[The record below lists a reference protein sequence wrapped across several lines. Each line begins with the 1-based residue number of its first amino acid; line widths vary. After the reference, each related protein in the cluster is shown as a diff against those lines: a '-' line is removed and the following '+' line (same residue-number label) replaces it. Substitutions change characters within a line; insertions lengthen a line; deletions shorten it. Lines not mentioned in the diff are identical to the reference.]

1 VSEKPL
7 FEFTSHV
14 DGKNARVQIWPD
26 RIEWTRSS
34 LSALKVA
41 TGVGFLT
48 GFTNKDT
55 NMVPIKQVTSV
66 ASKKG
71 MGVNTVVT
79 VNTAGGAL
87 DFRVS
92 HKEAAQAREVLNRL
106 LLG

>member
-1 VSEKPL
+1 MSEKPL

-26 RIEWTRSS
+26 RIEWTRSTV
-34 LSALKVA
+34 SALKVA

-55 NMVPIKQVTSV
+55 NMVPMRQVTSV

-71 MGVNTVVT
+71 LGVNTVVT
-79 VNTAGGAL
+79 VHTASGAL

-92 HKEAAQAREVLNRL
+92 HKEAAKAREVLNQL